1 MKKSWTFFNRPAN
14 ARRVARPDTRLL
26 MTAIVLLA
34 GFALLGAGIAPGG
47 TAVVSAQAVAPAEVA
62 ATAPLIS
69 YQGRLVDPSTGLAKQ
84 DGAYAMSFRLYTV
97 AAGGGPLYTEARTVD
112 VVRSIFSV
120 PLGEVTPLDP
130 NIFNGQPLFLGVT
143 VGGDA
148 EMTPRLRLA
157 HAPYAIFA
165 ERAGVAN
172 SAALATTVVD
182 GAITSAKI
190 AANAVD
196 SARVVD
202 GSLTGVD
209 IADGSVTSADISDG
223 AIASAKIA
231 DGTIDLVDLNAS
243 ARAPRFIDT
252 NIFGANIAGAALF
265 STGFGP
271 NAGLVLQETT
281 FNGSFAISFTL
292 PPDFPA
298 GGSLN
303 GRIVYNAAATGCQ
316 LYFAPNYI
324 SVARVGRTHI
334 IGTGAST
341 GLNMSTS
348 LWTVAATSNQ
358 SSAIPFTV
366 TSPQP
371 TVPLQAL
378 DTISIGFFRSSPAAS
393 GDSCTVNMVIQ
404 GITLTY

>member
-1 MKKSWTFFNRPAN
+1 MATTTRMTWFHRLIFVSVGGVLAIAAMLTM
-14 ARRVARPDTRLL
+14 ARAQAQTGDTVMAQEALAVAR
-26 MTAIVLLA
+26 V
-34 GFALLGAGIAPGG
+34 
-47 TAVVSAQAVAPAEVA
+47 
-62 ATAPLIS
+62 IS
-69 YQGRLVDPSTGLAKQ
+69 YQGRLVDPATGLAKP
-84 DGAYAMSFRLYTV
+84 DGQYPMSFRLYTV

-223 AIASAKIA
+223 AGSGLDA
-231 DGTIDLVDLNAS
+231 DYFDGRDSTMLPVAFGFINSKGDVTRATKGVSSIWETGLSCYAVTIEGEPYFWTDYVTTVTQANSTDTKGCD
-243 ARAPRFIDT
+243 RAT
-252 NIFGANIAGAALF
+252 V
-265 STGFGP
+265 STGDDSK
-271 NAGLVLQETT
+271 NLLV
-281 FNGSFAISFTL
+281 
-292 PPDFPA
+292 
-298 GGSLN
+298 
-303 GRIVYNAAATGCQ
+303 
-316 LYFAPNYI
+316 YFVDSSGAPIQCNF
-324 SVARVGRTHI
+324 
-334 IGTGAST
+334 
-341 GLNMSTS
+341 
-348 LWTVAATSNQ
+348 Q
-358 SSAIPFTV
+358 FV
-366 TSPQP
+366 TYKP
-371 TVPLQAL
+371 
-378 DTISIGFFRSSPAAS
+378 
-393 GDSCTVNMVIQ
+393 
-404 GITLTY
+404 